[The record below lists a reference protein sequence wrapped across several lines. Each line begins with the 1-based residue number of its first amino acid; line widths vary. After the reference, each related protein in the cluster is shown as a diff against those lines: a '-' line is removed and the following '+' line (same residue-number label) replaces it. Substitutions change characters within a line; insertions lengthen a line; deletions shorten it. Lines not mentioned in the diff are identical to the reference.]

1 MHLNEIPPLRLAL
14 ILTSVIYIVFAQNA
28 FTTYDLIE
36 DNVISGLILPATL
49 PIIFFVILLDLLM
62 LFVKRSD
69 CGDDTIKGHLSKV
82 IFIEIALLIT
92 LTVRWWD
99 YYASIFS

>member
-14 ILTSVIYIVFAQNA
+14 ILISIIYIIFAQNA
-28 FTTYDLIE
+28 LTTYDLIK

-69 CGDDTIKGHLSKV
+69 CEGKIIKKHLSKV
-82 IFIEIALLIT
+82 IFIEIVLLIT
-92 LTVRWWD
+92 LTARWWD